1 MASYPMLHEVVQ
13 GVDRWLPPWAVTAII
28 MTLCLA
34 LAWAGWTGGYH
45 LLLRFSR
52 HRATFWSAFAA
63 RVRGPAALAALLI
76 ALSVGA
82 SISPVGHRT
91 AELTRQGSLIASV
104 LLLGWTCVIA
114 SQVASHLYLRR
125 YRIDVED
132 NLLAR
137 KHITQALIL
146 ERVFTSLLWLLT
158 VAFALMTVPGVQQWG
173 VSLLASAGAAGI
185 IAGLALQPF
194 LTNIFAGVQI
204 AMTQP
209 IRLEDAVIVENEWG
223 WIEEIT
229 TTYVV
234 VRLWDWRRMVLPLTY
249 FIQKPFQNWTR
260 DSSSLIG
267 TAMFFVD
274 YRAPVEAMRRKL
286 EEIARASP
294 LWDKQVVNLAVTD
307 FSERAMQVRC
317 LISARNAPQ
326 TFDLRCEV
334 REKMIAFLQTEHP
347 QALPRDR
354 AELEGRQPVT
364 MPVMGADGGA
374 SRASVVNEM
383 N

>member
-1 MASYPMLHEVVQ
+1 MPPLGKVRADLLFGLGWM
-13 GVDRWLPPWAVTAII
+13 PPWAATILII
-28 MTLCLA
+28 GLSLAAGWAVQWVGYRLIQRFARKGPPFWRALSARTRGPVA
-34 LAWAGWTGGYH
+34 LAVIIVA
-45 LLLRFSR
+45 
-52 HRATFWSAFAA
+52 
-63 RVRGPAALAALLI
+63 
-76 ALSVGA
+76 A
-82 SISPVGHRT
+82 SIGTSLAPI
-91 AELTRQGSLIASV
+91 TRNAGPLVRQVLAIAFVILLGWIATSVMQAASV
-104 LLLGWTCVIA
+104 L
-114 SQVASHLYLRR
+114 YLKR

-137 KHITQALIL
+137 KHRTQALIL
-146 ERVFTSLLWLLT
+146 ERVLQSLLWVLT
-158 VAFALMTVPGVQQWG
+158 LAFALTTVPEVRQWG

-209 IRLEDAVIVENEWG
+209 IRLDDAVIVENEWG

-260 DSSSLIG
+260 DSASLIG
-267 TAMFFVD
+267 TVMLYVD
-274 YRAPVEAMRRKL
+274 YATPVQVLRDKL
-286 EEIARASP
+286 GEIAAGSL

-307 FSERAMQVRC
+307 FSERTMQVRC
-317 LISARNAPQ
+317 LVSARNAGQ

-334 REKMIAFLQTEHP
+334 REKMIAFLQEHYP
-347 QALPRDR
+347 QHLPLQRNQ
-354 AELEGRQPVT
+354 L
-364 MPVMGADGGA
+364 
-374 SRASVVNEM
+374 SVETPAPA
-383 N
+383 